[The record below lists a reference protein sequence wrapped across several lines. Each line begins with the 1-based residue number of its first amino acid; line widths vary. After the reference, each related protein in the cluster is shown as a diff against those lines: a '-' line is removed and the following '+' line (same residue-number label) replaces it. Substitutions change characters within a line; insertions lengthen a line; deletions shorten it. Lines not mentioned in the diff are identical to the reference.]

1 MRQSDVYHWRLASS
15 SCGPAE
21 PALLRI
27 GRSFALKRLAPGEFI
42 GTKRGALFHDCSTLG
57 GNSGSPLVDMTTGA
71 VVGLHRDGSFLA
83 RNEAV
88 GIEARG
94 DFVRV

>member
-1 MRQSDVYHWRLASS
+1 VVGYPSEESRNRNPLFVDTIFGGKLSV
-15 SCGPAE
+15 
-21 PALLRI
+21 
-27 GRSFALKRLAPGEFI
+27 KRLAPGEFI
-42 GTKRGALFHDCSTLG
+42 GSKRGALFHDCSTLG
-57 GNSGSPLVDMTTGA
+57 GNSGSPVVEMTTGA

-88 GIEARG
+88 GTEVLG